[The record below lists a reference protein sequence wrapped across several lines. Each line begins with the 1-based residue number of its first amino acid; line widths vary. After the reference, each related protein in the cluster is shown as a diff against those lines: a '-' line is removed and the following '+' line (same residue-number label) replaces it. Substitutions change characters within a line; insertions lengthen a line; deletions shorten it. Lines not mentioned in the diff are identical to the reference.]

1 MSCGKKRG
9 RSCRVNMKI
18 TKIAVRYCGGCNPS
32 YQRGASVRGLQ
43 KRFPHLQLLNFEP
56 TDVYRAVLIVCGCS
70 ARCAGQADLP
80 VDIPRLVMAAQED
93 IERAAEF
100 LEKLRSNNY
109 GLENLLSGATFDC
122 R

>member
-80 VDIPRLVMAAQED
+80 VDIPRLVMAQED

-100 LEKLRSNNY
+100 LEKLSK
-109 GLENLLSGATFDC
+109 EQ
-122 R
+122 

>member
-43 KRFPHLQLLNFEP
+43 MLNFEP

-100 LEKLRSNNY
+100 LEKLSK
-109 GLENLLSGATFDC
+109 EQ
-122 R
+122 

>member
-18 TKIAVRYCGGCNPS
+18 TKIAVRYC

-100 LEKLRSNNY
+100 LEKLSK
-109 GLENLLSGATFDC
+109 EQ
-122 R
+122 

>member
-1 MSCGKKRG
+1 MSCGKKHG

-100 LEKLRSNNY
+100 LEKLSK
-109 GLENLLSGATFDC
+109 EQ
-122 R
+122 

>member
-18 TKIAVRYCGGCNPS
+18 TKIAVLLLRWPAIPG

-100 LEKLRSNNY
+100 LEKLSK
-109 GLENLLSGATFDC
+109 EQ
-122 R
+122 